1 MKKVFVTL
9 SIILLTTVSAMAD
22 GGKEAT
28 RYYTPKFTQ
37 GWFVDLAGTYSIFA
51 STGSAYH
58 HMSTYY
64 GGFNSNPALKQHQ
77 FGFSAKAGR
86 RVSPSVA
93 IRVGYDR
100 HLASN
105 MRGSLNSNGKKFMFK
120 SLHLDVMESPL
131 DFFFGYNPQRFYTL
145 WVYAGV
151 GMEAFDE
158 TKPGTRP
165 YNFLIRFWGSSDIDL
180 GFHGGI
186 MNNFR
191 LSNSLDLHVDATA
204 IATRWSFDTNTP
216 GTTGKWF
223 WHRAHFDF
231 SGMVGLMW
239 YLGGRTFEPV
249 PVCDPEIQAGD
260 CSKQEAIIADLND
273 RIKALEDDLAKCLA
287 QGGRIVDTVVI
298 EGEAQV
304 ISYPFSV
311 FFNKGSYQIRDGR
324 DRINLKE
331 IAQAA
336 IDHDL
341 MVTLRGTCD
350 AATASAAFNKTLAEN
365 RCKTVKDELV
375 KIGVP
380 ADNIT
385 VEAVGGVTEL
395 KPAEY
400 DRRVLIR
407 FAAKK

>member
-9 SIILLTTVSAMAD
+9 SIILLTAVSAMAD

-77 FGFSAKAGR
+77 FGFSAKVGR

-100 HLASN
+100 HKASN
-105 MRGSLNSNGKKFMFK
+105 MNGLDFRFK
-120 SLHLDVMESPL
+120 SYHLDVMESPL
-131 DFFFGYNPQRFYTL
+131 DFFFGYNPKRFYTL
-145 WVYAGV
+145 WVYGGV
-151 GMEAFDE
+151 GLLAWDPMATHKYNILIHVFDG
-158 TKPGTRP
+158 K
-165 YNFLIRFWGSSDIDL
+165 SDIEL
-180 GFHGGI
+180 GVHGGI

-191 LSNSLDLHVDATA
+191 LSNSLDLHIDATA
-204 IATRWSFDTNTP
+204 VATKWSFDTKTHD
-216 GTTGKWF
+216 TYTQ

-311 FFNKGSYQIRDGR
+311 FFNKGSYQLRDGR
-324 DRINLKE
+324 DRINLQE